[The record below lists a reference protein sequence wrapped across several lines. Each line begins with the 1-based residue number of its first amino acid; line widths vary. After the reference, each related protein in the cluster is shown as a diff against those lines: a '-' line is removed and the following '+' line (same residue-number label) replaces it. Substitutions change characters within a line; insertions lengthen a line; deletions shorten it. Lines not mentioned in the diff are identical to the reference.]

1 MNPKFTFSTST
12 TTLVSKKNSTLLQAF
27 LPIQEFLQFCVVS
40 WTLPK
45 GWVLIAWVCVWK
57 SKIGKINK
65 KGKKELPLQSCTWK
79 RTI

>member
-1 MNPKFTFSTST
+1 
-12 TTLVSKKNSTLLQAF
+12 
-27 LPIQEFLQFCVVS
+27 VVS